1 MIILAVL
8 VAGARPEAHAADTRT
23 LHYDV
28 FYLAFRVLAVDV
40 QSHVERAAY
49 RTSVSLRT
57 AGLFAAI
64 VPWRSSATAGG
75 TIEGPTLRP
84 SFYRVQSE
92 YRDRAQRI
100 DLEYGDA
107 GRVGGGVDGV
117 LTDGERD
124 DVPEPLRAGTMDP
137 VTAEAAVVQRLAAT
151 GTCAGTVRI
160 FDGLRRYDLRY
171 DDLGVGDLEPSRYDS
186 YRGSA
191 RLCRA
196 SVDPVAG
203 FLRSGEHAG
212 EQATQV
218 LAWLAPPVA
227 GATPVAVRIELSGPR
242 GTLHAHLAEPTPDA
256 P

>member
-1 MIILAVL
+1 MILLAVL
-8 VAGARPEAHAADTRT
+8 AVGARPDVHAAEALT

-28 FYLAFRVLAVDV
+28 FYLAFRVLSVDV
-40 QSHVERAAY
+40 QSHIDPAAY

-64 VPWRSSATAGG
+64 APWWSSATVSG

-137 VTAEAAVVQRLAAT
+137 VTAEAVVAQRLAAT
-151 GTCAGTVRI
+151 GTCAGTVRV

-171 DDLGVGDLEPSRYDS
+171 DDLGVRELEPSRHDS

-196 SVDPVAG
+196 SVDPIAG
-203 FLRSGEHAG
+203 FLRSGEQAG
-212 EQATQV
+212 ERATEV
-218 LAWLAPPVA
+218 SAWLAPTVA
-227 GATPVAVRIELSGPR
+227 GAAPVAVRIDLSGTR
-242 GTLHAHLAEPTPDA
+242 GTLHAHLVEPRPDA